1 VEKVKVIYVHESV
14 VSSVFK
20 DVVTFGCLF
29 ALWFFNHRFCGGTG
43 IIDFFVGLMVLVCAV
58 GFSKKRH
65 SPKEALDI
73 LTELARQ
80 DTKDTAKTSTNKP
93 MPKPTQDCGGCYR
106 FRNGKRYGLA
116 CPGCIRNPEVI
127 DNYNVSASA

>member
-43 IIDFFVGLMVLVCAV
+43 IIDFFVGLMVFVCAV

-80 DTKDTAKTSTNKP
+80 DTTDTAKTSTNKP
-93 MPKPTQDCGGCYR
+93 MPKLPQYAECVKETERVMHGIISDRER
-106 FRNGKRYGLA
+106 FAMHTVYEFIERQL
-116 CPGCIRNPEVI
+116 
-127 DNYNVSASA
+127 SA